1 MSATF
6 QDATILKEISFFSE
20 LLEKELN
27 TQKKYIVETENRIA
41 EQVQST
47 SASLESRIQDI
58 EDQAEEESKA
68 RTNEDYMLRLSVDAN
83 TDAIANETEART
95 ASDNA
100 LQQQIQMNTSSVD
113 SMASDVS
120 SLQASWKE
128 HLDTVNQEYTEMMDS
143 LADMQSTVQ
152 DTKSELEEKVTE
164 LQDSV
169 SSLTARTDSIDSA
182 ISADN
187 EARDEMDSIA
197 RSNAESITDIN
208 QKISD
213 IDSELGLMNER
224 FLDEIAV
231 SDMISKSYQEDFA
244 AQAQGVLDSLKENQ
258 DVRKADLASIQ
269 NYLTE
274 AKNTCLQFQEAL
286 NEYKSAMQNA
296 STDIRST
303 FNLLLPKG
311 TILPYAGD
319 TLGIPDGWAICNGA
333 NGTPDLA
340 EKILVGTHAVSDI
353 ESGFAIGEGSTILS
367 TGDVPIDDEVDFD
380 NNEDHDDVQTYY
392 VYYIM
397 KMF

>member
-27 TQKKYIVETENRIA
+27 TQKKYMVETENRIA

-68 RTNEDYMLRLSVDAN
+68 RTNEDYMLRLSVNAN

-95 ASDNA
+95 ASDDA

-213 IDSELGLMNER
+213 IDSELELMNER

-231 SDMISKSYQEDFA
+231 SDIISKSYQEDFA

-269 NYLTE
+269 NYLAE

-340 EKILVGTHAVSDI
+340 EKILVGAHAVSDI
-353 ESGFAIGEGSTILS
+353 ESGFAIGEGSAILS